1 MSMYRSLMTV
11 LASAAVLS
19 VAACGSSGSGGETQ
33 PHPSTSAPSTTAP
46 AASSSSSATSGSGG
60 PGASATIAANW
71 AAFFNA
77 KTPEA
82 RRVALLQDGDKFA
95 SVIKSQLGSGLAATA
110 TAKVTKVTVTS
121 ATQATVVYNI
131 LVSGQT
137 ALPNVKGVA
146 VKQDGTWK
154 VGVASLCGLLKIEN
168 GGKTSSLPAQC
179 QSAG

>member
-1 MSMYRSLMTV
+1 MSTYRSLMTV

-33 PHPSTSAPSTTAP
+33 PHPSTIVPTSSAP
-46 AASSSSSATSGSGG
+46 AASSSSASAAGGSG
-60 PGASATIAANW
+60 ASKTIAANW

-82 RRVALLQDGDKFA
+82 RRVALLQDGSTFA

-110 TAKVTKVTVTS
+110 TAKVTKVAVTS
-121 ATQATVVYNI
+121 ATQASVVYDI
-131 LVSGQT
+131 LISGQT

-154 VGVASLCGLLKIEN
+154 VGVASLCGLLKLES
-168 GGKTSSLPAQC
+168 GGKTSGLPPAC